1 MPKSDAFVIIHS
13 GLAAMPREFDAVLFD
28 LDGVLVT
35 AGVPLPGALETL
47 QALLSTNIPFLVLS
61 NMTLMPRKFM
71 LDRFRRYGVDLPL
84 DRMLTP
90 PAAAARW
97 ILKQGN
103 PPVAAFVAEPTRVEF
118 EGLRLLPE
126 DAESGAAFVVVG
138 DLGEGWTHPTMNRA
152 MRLLL
157 QGARLIALGMGRYWK
172 APDGLRVDVGA
183 YVTALAYAT
192 GQMPIVIGKP
202 APDFF
207 KMALDALGVPV
218 ERVAMIGDDILND
231 VEAGQRVG
239 LKGILVQTGKF
250 RPEDLSRD
258 VTPEWTLPGVGDIL
272 PLLGL

>member
-1 MPKSDAFVIIHS
+1 MS
-13 GLAAMPREFDAVLFD
+13 REFDAVLFD

-35 AGVPLPGALETL
+35 GGAPLPGAIETL
-47 QALLSTNIPFLVLS
+47 RALLAADIPFIVLS
-61 NMTLMPRKFM
+61 NMTLLPRRFM
-71 LDRFRRYGVDLPL
+71 LDRFRRYGLDLPL

-97 ILKQGN
+97 ITQQGN
-103 PPVAAFVAEPTRVEF
+103 PPVAAFVAEPTRVELV
-118 EGLRLLPE
+118 GLHLLPE

-138 DLGEGWTHPTMNRA
+138 DLGDGWNHAPMNRA

-157 QGARLIALGMGRYWK
+157 EGARLIGLGMGRYWK

-192 GQMPIVIGKP
+192 GQTPIVIGKP

-207 KMALDALGVPV
+207 KMALDALGVPR

-231 VEAGQRVG
+231 VDAGQRVG

-250 RPEDLSRD
+250 RPEDLSRG
-258 VTPEWTLPGVGDIL
+258 VTPDWTLPDVSHIL
-272 PLLGL
+272 PLIGL